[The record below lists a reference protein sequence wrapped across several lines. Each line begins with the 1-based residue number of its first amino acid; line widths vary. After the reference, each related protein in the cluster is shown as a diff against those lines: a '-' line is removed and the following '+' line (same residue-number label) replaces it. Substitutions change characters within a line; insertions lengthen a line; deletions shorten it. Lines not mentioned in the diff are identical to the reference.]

1 MRSIGKAKASVS
13 PMPLPPS
20 QMDIPSSRWYQ
31 NIYNLPLNKFEECLI
46 NNNLS
51 VLTIGGFPTPVEL
64 NTAWSNIME
73 EYTTAIGDTEFQMYV
88 ELYREVEL
96 LKIDYSSIGLLIS
109 ALRKNYSKYFCDELN
124 ILLRTDCKFNVKDLT
139 SYFAELDKCER
150 RAGAKK
156 IQLDLKLIEFE
167 AVKKKVTGGKEE
179 KIDKNYF
186 TSVLIILSKHNTYR
200 ITKDIFV
207 NEYCE
212 YLKQFTQYCEE
223 MKKATKK

>member
-1 MRSIGKAKASVS
+1 M
-13 PMPLPPS
+13 
-20 QMDIPSSRWYQ
+20 
-31 NIYNLPLNKFEECLI
+31 I

-51 VLTIGGFPTPVEL
+51 ALTIVGFPPFAEL

-73 EYTTAIGDTEFQMYV
+73 EYTMAIGDAEFKMYV

-96 LKIDYSSIGLLIS
+96 LKIDYASIGLLIS

-124 ILLRTDCKFNVKDLT
+124 ALLRTDCKFNVNDLA
-139 SYFAELDKCER
+139 SYFSELDKCER
-150 RAGAKK
+150 RSGAKK

-167 AVKKKVTGGKEE
+167 AIKKKVTGGKEDRV
-179 KIDKNYF
+179 DKNYF
-186 TSVLIILSKHNTYR
+186 TSVLIILSKHNAYR
-200 ITKDIFV
+200 VTKDIFV